1 MEELGNS
8 FAGEST
14 DLISLVSKDI
24 ADPAM
29 KVSLNNIESVGKG
42 QYELFIKERLR
53 ERSKL
58 IDDGILR
65 KNLPLWKPGSKSST
79 SKEKMKLKSVKTDCQ
94 LFWKLY
100 IGCQSKDD
108 DLDDFFSH
116 ENQGSPP
123 SLSDCGRIRSKLVG
137 T

>member
-94 LFWKLY
+94 LF
-100 IGCQSKDD
+100 
-108 DLDDFFSH
+108 
-116 ENQGSPP
+116 GSYT
-123 SLSDCGRIRSKLVG
+123 SDVKVKMMISMISFLMKIKGLLLHYRTVG
-137 T
+137 ESGQNW

>member
-1 MEELGNS
+1 MNS
-8 FAGEST
+8 
-14 DLISLVSKDI
+14 
-24 ADPAM
+24 
-29 KVSLNNIESVGKG
+29 
-42 QYELFIKERLR
+42 FIKERLT
-53 ERSKL
+53 ERSKV
-58 IDDGILR
+58 IDDSILR

-100 IGCQSKDD
+100 IGCQSKDG

>member
-1 MEELGNS
+1 M
-8 FAGEST
+8 
-14 DLISLVSKDI
+14 
-24 ADPAM
+24 
-29 KVSLNNIESVGKG
+29 NN
-42 QYELFIKERLR
+42 LIKERLT

-58 IDDGILR
+58 IDDSILR
-65 KNLPLWKPGSKSST
+65 KNLPLCKPGSKSST

-94 LFWKLY
+94 LFWKVY
-100 IGCQSKDD
+100 IGCQSKDG

-123 SLSDCGRIRSKLVG
+123 LLSDCGRVRSKLVG

>member
-1 MEELGNS
+1 MNS
-8 FAGEST
+8 
-14 DLISLVSKDI
+14 
-24 ADPAM
+24 
-29 KVSLNNIESVGKG
+29 
-42 QYELFIKERLR
+42 FIKERLT

-58 IDDGILR
+58 IDDSILR

-123 SLSDCGRIRSKLVG
+123 SLSDCARIRSGSKCDLIQCMDKLVG